1 MDMMLGRPFSGRT
14 LERLKAFLAS
24 LAMVYDDGV
33 EMSVCACDD
42 EGEIIAAAS
51 RQGPVLKCVGV
62 SPDHQGEGLAAAVV
76 SEVVSDAIGAGLS
89 HLFVFTKPSNRRIF
103 DDLGFFPIVETAD
116 VLFME
121 NRRDGIKR
129 FVASLERRVCGGPVG
144 AVVANCNPF
153 TLGHQYLIETAAAS
167 CALLHV
173 FVLSA
178 EKSLFPA
185 SVRLE
190 MVRRGT
196 AHLKN
201 VIVHP
206 TGDYLISA
214 ATFPDYFLKDRARVD
229 SVKCDLDL
237 AVFAQCFAKPL
248 GITRRYVGTE
258 PLSRVTAAY
267 NEAMKKTLP
276 PLGIE
281 VTEVPRREA
290 GGSPV
295 SASRVRAVLAASGPD
310 SPELEGLLPVTTL
323 DVMRE
328 NRTAIAAR
336 MEEKPRAL

>member
-14 LERLKAFLAS
+14 LERLKKFLAA
-24 LAMVYDDGV
+24 LGMLYDDGV
-33 EMSVCACDD
+33 ELSVCACDD
-42 EGEIIAAAS
+42 DGEIIASAS

-62 SPDHQGEGLAAAVV
+62 SPEHQGEGLAATVV

-121 NRRDGIKR
+121 NRRDGVKR
-129 FVASLERRVCGGPVG
+129 FVAQIGRPACDGPVG

-190 MVRRGT
+190 MVKRGT
-196 AHLKN
+196 AHLRS
-201 VIVHP
+201 VAVHP

-237 AVFAQCFAKPL
+237 AVFARCFAEPL

-258 PLSRVTAAY
+258 PFSRVTALY
-267 NEAMKKTLP
+267 NEEMKKILP
-276 PLGIE
+276 PLGVE
-281 VTEVPRREA
+281 VIEVPRREA
-290 GGSPV
+290 LGGPV
-295 SASRVRAVLAASGPD
+295 SATRVRAVLAASGPD
-310 SPELEGLLPVTTL
+310 AAELKGLLPQTTL
-323 DVMRE
+323 EVMRE
-328 NRTAIAAR
+328 NWAVIAAE
-336 MEEKPRAL
+336 MGAQGSAV